1 MLSFCRNSIF
11 SPPRSSVVT
20 WLCPL
25 GTCLGW
31 PSTSSGSSFR
41 APAVS
46 SRCHTLIVV
55 APGQSGLAVKVPFG
69 LSPPSSLHRAH
80 PCARCRSS
88 PLALTKTSSL
98 DCKCQVLW
106 TSPSGL
112 VNALLRFPKQ
122 AREVQARETG
132 GGQPISRGPL

>member
-1 MLSFCRNSIF
+1 MLSFYRNSIF

-25 GTCLGW
+25 GTCLGGSAPPQGA
-31 PSTSSGSSFR
+31 PSGLLLF
-41 APAVS
+41 S

-69 LSPPSSLHRAH
+69 SSPPSSLHRAH